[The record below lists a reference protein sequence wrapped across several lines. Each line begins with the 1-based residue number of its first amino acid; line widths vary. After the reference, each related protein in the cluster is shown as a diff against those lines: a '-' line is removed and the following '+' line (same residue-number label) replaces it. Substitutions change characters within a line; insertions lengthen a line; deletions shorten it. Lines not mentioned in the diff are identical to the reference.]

1 MYWTRKVRTLIR
13 FTSLAST
20 DGYNNL
26 AADPIYI
33 DLYITHLIDR
43 HCSPDVISNAIY
55 AIKWFEWY

>member
-55 AIKWFEWY
+55 AIKY